1 MANSLVTNGAG
12 DLAAVRAIV
21 LDGLRGRAARVWL
34 FGSRA
39 RGDARPTSDVDVA
52 VESLDP
58 ARPVEPETLAVIR
71 ERLAESS
78 VLAAVDLVDLRGA
91 APAFVRRVRREGV
104 EWTG

>member
-1 MANSLVTNGAG
+1 M
-12 DLAAVRAIV
+12 RAIV

-58 ARPVEPETLAVIR
+58 ARPVD
-71 ERLAESS
+71 
-78 VLAAVDLVDLRGA
+78 AAK
-91 APAFVRRVRREGV
+91 PADANLLRRVIAFTAMSAEFQ
-104 EWTG
+104 TC